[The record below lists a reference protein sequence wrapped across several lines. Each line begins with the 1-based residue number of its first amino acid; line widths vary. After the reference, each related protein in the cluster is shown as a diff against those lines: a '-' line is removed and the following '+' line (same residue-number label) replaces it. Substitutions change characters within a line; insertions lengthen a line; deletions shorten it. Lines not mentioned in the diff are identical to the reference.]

1 MNFEKQIPATLS
13 ATAFRQFDPID
24 CTNVLSLLDWRPVA
38 GCFTLSVANV
48 GPSKDKTALG
58 RFTALGVNEVIQ
70 LSTPHRLDSLTK
82 AKLLRDLVLSQSFSL
97 VMLGAQSSD
106 VGSAQVAPALAG
118 LLNWS
123 CITNVTS
130 IRYISK
136 SVVTLHCSVGNVITT
151 VCVSLP
157 CVLSCDLCRTER
169 RLSPK
174 PQLLPS
180 RLKPINI
187 IPVNET
193 NLALSSQIEVI
204 EETSVPN
211 IRLGLTFSTLDSTL
225 EAFSHWLGKRTR

>member
-1 MNFEKQIPATLS
+1 
-13 ATAFRQFDPID
+13 
-24 CTNVLSLLDWRPVA
+24 
-38 GCFTLSVANV
+38 
-48 GPSKDKTALG
+48 
-58 RFTALGVNEVIQ
+58 

-136 SVVTLHCSVGNVITT
+136 SVVSLHCSVGNVTTT
-151 VCVSLP
+151 VRVSLP

-174 PQLLPS
+174 PQLSPS
-180 RLKPINI
+180 RLKPVNI

-225 EAFSHWLGKRTR
+225 EAFSRWLGKRTR